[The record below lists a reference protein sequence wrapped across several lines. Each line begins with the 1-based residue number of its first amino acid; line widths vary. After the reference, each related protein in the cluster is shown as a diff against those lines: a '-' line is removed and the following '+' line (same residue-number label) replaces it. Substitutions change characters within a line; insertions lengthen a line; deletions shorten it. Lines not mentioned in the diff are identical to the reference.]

1 MPYKIQFL
9 AMTRRDPQNR
19 AGQGAALKVTRLL
32 IGEAVLKPGDARVL
46 GDQLYLK
53 YQQQIDHYVSQGVA
67 SVQYLPNQSGVLP
80 ERPSIPENT
89 TMVASLKG
97 GERLTMPTPD
107 VPPDFV
113 KIDVASEPDV
123 LPVPEF
129 AVVAA
134 PVEAPQV
141 DMVPPALVST
151 PAEVVE
157 RPLAPAEAPAEV
169 PVPGAAAAIYAENPQ
184 PPAPAKAK
192 RKPAARP

>member
-9 AMTRRDPQNR
+9 AMTRHDPQNR

-46 GDQLYLK
+46 GDQLYRK
-53 YQQQIDHYVSQGVA
+53 YQQQIDRYVRQGAA

-80 ERPSIPENT
+80 ERPPIPENI
-89 TMVASLKG
+89 TMVANLKG
-97 GERLTMPTPD
+97 AERLTRFTPD

-113 KIDVASEPDV
+113 KIDVTIEPDV

-129 AVVAA
+129 AAA
-134 PVEAPQV
+134 EPAGTGNTLE
-141 DMVPPALVST
+141 PPALVST

-157 RPLAPAEAPAEV
+157 RSLAPAEAPAEV

-184 PPAPAKAK
+184 PPGTPAKAK